1 MQLSHYRVVKICFL
15 EAFLKIIFSDRLQ
28 TQFPSSDFLNVF
40 QLPYQSNNTQLKWM
54 FSEVALQ
61 YAQFIG
67 KNSYSLPTRMQKQY
81 ESEMD
86 TSTLMVLRADL
97 GYLTEKLQRQMKRA
111 LTSLCSRELF
121 PVFRYALEMEE
132 MTSE

>member
-1 MQLSHYRVVKICFL
+1 
-15 EAFLKIIFSDRLQ
+15 
-28 TQFPSSDFLNVF
+28 
-40 QLPYQSNNTQLKWM
+40 
-54 FSEVALQ
+54 
-61 YAQFIG
+61 
-67 KNSYSLPTRMQKQY
+67 MQKQY

-111 LTSLCSRELF
+111 LTSLYSREQF